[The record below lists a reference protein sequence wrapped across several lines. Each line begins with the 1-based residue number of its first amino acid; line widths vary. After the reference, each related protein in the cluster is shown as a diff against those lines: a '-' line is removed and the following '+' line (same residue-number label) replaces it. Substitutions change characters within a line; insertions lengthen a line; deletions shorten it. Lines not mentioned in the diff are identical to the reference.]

1 MQRKIGEKLVAWKN
15 NPYRKPLVLLGC
27 RQVDKTYSIHQFLSS
42 NYESYIEVSLEKEPD
57 MRRIFE
63 NDLMDDSTC
72 GPVLTIRPRL

>member
-1 MQRKIGEKLVAWKN
+1 MQRKIEEKLVAWKN

-27 RQVDKTYSIHQFLSS
+27 RQVGKTYSIHQFLSS
-42 NYESYIEVSLEKEPD
+42 NYESYIEVNLEKEPD

-63 NDLMDDSTC
+63 NDLMDDSAC